1 MIDIEV
7 TLLKVGIQLPN
18 LVIAPHNI
26 NHSVHYLHVMQSN
39 KYAEGRVSDFLEP
52 VTAFSSSEPIT
63 RIVGYL
69 RESRE
74 HEAIIQ
80 DGDRAAVVS
89 VRDLLQVENI
99 ASEKI
104 TRIMKQV
111 PKIALKDSLAN
122 AAKVMLEYR
131 IRSLPVYDGEKLVGK
146 ITSQSIAKS
155 VITDSNAK
163 EAIARIATP
172 SPVSIKESDSAAK
185 AKRLMVDRKIDQLPL
200 LKGGRLVGVVTAYS
214 VIAKFLPT
222 TDRNPMGERR
232 GGRLEI
238 EVGKLADAQTI
249 SNDVTDSM
257 KATLENML
265 RAGSNYSVI
274 VGSEEV
280 QGIVTYHDF
289 VKLLSVPRNVE
300 TPVSI
305 VGLPDDPFQSEM
317 AKQKFQNS
325 VKLLSKAWPH
335 LTEARAIIK
344 SGESKAPKKKYE
356 VQVFISSEN
365 LHHNYKVV
373 TYDLAKA
380 FEEIEKWMKKLTAR
394 YSKGPERRESN
405 RKLLSPS
412 FNKSS

>member
-1 MIDIEV
+1 M
-7 TLLKVGIQLPN
+7 LLKLEIQLPT

-26 NHSVHYLHVMQSN
+26 NHSLHHLHVMQSN
-39 KYAEGRVSDFLEP
+39 KYDQGRVSDLLEP
-52 VTAFSSSEPIT
+52 VTTFSSNESIT

-74 HEAIIQ
+74 HEAIIE
-80 DGDRAAVVS
+80 DGERAAVVS

-111 PKIALKDSLAN
+111 PKIALRDSLAN

-131 IRSLPVYDGEKLVGK
+131 IRSLPVYDGEKIVGK
-146 ITSQSIAKS
+146 ITSPSIARS
-155 VITDSNAK
+155 LITNINAK

-172 SPVSIKESDSAAK
+172 RPVCIKGSDSSAK
-185 AKRLMVDRKIDQLPL
+185 AKRLMIDRKTDQLPL
-200 LKGGRLVGVVTAYS
+200 LKDRRLVGVVTADS
-214 VIAKFLPT
+214 IIGRFLPS
-222 TDRNPMGERR
+222 TDRNAVGERR
-232 GGRLEI
+232 GARLGI
-238 EVGKLADAQTI
+238 EASKLADPQTI
-249 SNDVTDSM
+249 SNNVTDSM
-257 KATLENML
+257 KTTLENML
-265 RAGSNYSVI
+265 RTRSNYSVI
-274 VGSEEV
+274 VSSEEV

-289 VKLLSVPRNVE
+289 IKLLSVPRNVE

-317 AKQKFQNS
+317 AKQKFQSS
-325 VKLLSKAWPH
+325 VRLLSRAWPH

-344 SGESKAPKKKYE
+344 SGQSKAPKKKYE
-356 VQVFISSEN
+356 VRVFISSEN

-380 FEEIEKWMKKLTAR
+380 FEEIEKWIKKLTAR
-394 YSKGPERRESN
+394 YGKGLGRRESS
-405 RKLLSPS
+405 RKLLTPNLR
-412 FNKSS
+412 NKRS